1 MRDFNER
8 IAEINRRSEEIL
20 KKRRQ
25 NRKLVLT
32 VCIPLVLLV
41 AVASVTL
48 PGQFA
53 NKAGAP
59 AAEDGDTGLYSSVQS
74 VRVTGS
80 QIDVTNTDPQE
91 ILEICG
97 VLYGIPEAEPEG
109 KESVSEDKYGTNHT
123 PTGAPEETLGL
134 TAGTVEAYTISLVN
148 ELGADVSFSLSGHTL
163 VNDATKRKVVLS
175 KYQLDRLK
183 DLLGISD

>member
-1 MRDFNER
+1 MRNFDER

-20 KKRRQ
+20 KRRRQ
-25 NRKLVLT
+25 QRKLVLS
-32 VCIPLVLLV
+32 VCIPLVLLI

-48 PGQFA
+48 PGQYE

-59 AAEDGDTGLYSSVQS
+59 AADGDTSLYSSVQS

-80 QIDVTNTDPQE
+80 QVDVTNTDPQE
-91 ILEICG
+91 IREICG
-97 VLYGIPEAEPEG
+97 VLYGIPEAEPESNQ
-109 KESVSEDKYGTNHT
+109 SVSEDNYGATLT
-123 PTGAPEETLGL
+123 PTGAPEEALGL
-134 TAGTVEAYTISLVN
+134 TAGTIEAYTISLVN
-148 ELGADVSFSLSGHTL
+148 EQGADVSFSLSGATL